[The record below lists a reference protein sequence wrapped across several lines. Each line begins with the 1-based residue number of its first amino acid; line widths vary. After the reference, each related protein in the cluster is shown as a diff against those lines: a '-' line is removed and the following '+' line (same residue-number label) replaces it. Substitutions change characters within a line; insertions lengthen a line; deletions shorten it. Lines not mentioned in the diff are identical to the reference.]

1 MKIAIFHP
9 KTKPMP
15 PTGYSPVESVIWET
29 AKHLKRLRHKVTLLE
44 FDLTSDIVDLLENRN
59 YDFCHIHYDK
69 MFMMVPVLTARYPYM
84 KIGMSSHYS
93 HIQSSQWRRIDRRE
107 SYYNWMIRNK
117 DVFHFPVSE
126 QDKRFYLQEGI
137 LPHRINRL
145 KLGVAADDIN
155 FTKVPSLAT
164 KTICLGKITQERG
177 QFLVQNL
184 PSVEVVGPVQ
194 DDVGFEKNSSY
205 LGCWSQKDVFKNLTN
220 YGSMI
225 LLSTK
230 ESKTPTV
237 IKEALCAGL
246 GIVTTESCAQ
256 ELDVSQPFIDIIP
269 DNMIYNKGYVKKV
282 ILENRMMS
290 IPMRHHIRDYGMKEF
305 AWSSLIKDY
314 EQSIKDIVKQ

>member
-9 KTKPMP
+9 KSKPMP
-15 PTGYSPVESVIWET
+15 PTGYSPVETVIWET
-29 AKHLKRLRHKVTLLE
+29 HKHLTRLRHKVKLLE
-44 FDLTSDIVDLLENRN
+44 FDLTSDIPDLIGERH

-69 MFMMVPVLTARYPYM
+69 MFMMVPVLHNRYPHM

-93 HIQSSQWRRIDRRE
+93 HIQDNWMRKVDNRVN
-107 SYYNWMIRNK
+107 YYNWMIRNK

-126 QDKRFYLQEGI
+126 QDRKFYLQEGI

-145 KLGVAADDIN
+145 KLGVPADEIN

-184 PSVEVVGPVQ
+184 PSVEVVGPIQ
-194 DDVGFEKNSSY
+194 DGIGFEKNNTY
-205 LGCWSQKDVFKNLTN
+205 LGSWSQKDVFKNLTN
-220 YGSMI
+220 FGSMI

-246 GIVTTESCAQ
+246 GIVTTESCAVD
-256 ELDVSQPFIDIIP
+256 LDTSQPFVDIIP
-269 DNMIYNKGYVKKV
+269 DNMIYNKNYVKKV